1 MTTQAVSKRLADDL
15 LNGAKEIAE
24 YLGWARPRVNYMV
37 RAGHIPVIY
46 IGRRMYA
53 RKSELERMFVGATP
67 ARDIGPAGKAD
78 AA

>member
-15 LNGAKEIAE
+15 LNGREGDCRVPLAG
-24 YLGWARPRVNYMV
+24 LRPRVSYMV

-67 ARDIGPAGKAD
+67 AATPAG
-78 AA
+78 